1 MSSMKSK
8 RFASSRG
15 TTALVLAG
23 VLVLGFGLTAMAQS
37 VGTGSHNGPEG
48 TWRDGLEGTWRAQL
62 TVRDCQSGVA
72 LRTFPTIF
80 EYAIGGTLTYTTA
93 GQLPSL
99 STTGLGVWKHMDGHT
114 YKAVSEV
121 FIFSP
126 AGAWTSTHRLT
137 RVIEV
142 SRDAKGYT
150 DTIAL
155 EIFDTNRNLIGTGC
169 ATAVASRME

>member
-1 MSSMKSK
+1 MSFTKSK
-8 RFASSRG
+8 RFAASRG
-15 TTALVLAG
+15 TAALVLAG
-23 VLVLGFGLTAMAQS
+23 VLLLGFGLTAMAQS
-37 VGTGSHNGPEG
+37 VGAGSHN
-48 TWRDGLEGTWRAQL
+48 GLEGTWRAKL

-142 SRDAKGYT
+142 SRDAKRYT

-155 EIFDTNRNLIGTGC
+155 KIFDTNHNLIGTGC